1 MHSRTSNLKKRGQD
15 NFLRDLRKMQIKLNF
30 LKGAGNEKKPL
41 QFMETPMCL
50 MKKEYDEKKSYCK
63 KICRFAN
70 DCKTMPEGEINK
82 YFFKNNSGDLLNIQY
97 IYRIFSVLKKDFL
110 IIKSE
115 YILKPEEVEA
125 TLDLTEKSDWV
136 DGNLLY
142 WENSLTLFGN
152 RVKCK

>member
-1 MHSRTSNLKKRGQD
+1 
-15 NFLRDLRKMQIKLNF
+15 
-30 LKGAGNEKKPL
+30 
-41 QFMETPMCL
+41 MCL
-50 MKKEYDEKKSYCK
+50 MKREYKEKDNYCK
-63 KICRFAN
+63 VICRFAN
-70 DCKTMPEGEINK
+70 DCKILEEGETNK
-82 YFFKNNSGDLLNIQY
+82 YLHKVAGDNLLNNSY
-97 IYRIFSVLKKDFL
+97 IYRIFSVLKKDYL